1 MLQNNYLDE
10 AKKLLEIAENEARTI
25 LTLAETRNSS
35 T

>member
-10 AKKLLEIAENEARTI
+10 AKKLLETAEKEARAI
-25 LTLAETRNSS
+25 LALAETRNSS